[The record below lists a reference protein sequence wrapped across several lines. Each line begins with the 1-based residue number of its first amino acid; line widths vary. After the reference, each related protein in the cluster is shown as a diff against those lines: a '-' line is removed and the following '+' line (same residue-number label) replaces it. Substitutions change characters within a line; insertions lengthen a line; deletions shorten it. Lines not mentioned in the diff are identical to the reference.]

1 MTKRRHSPLL
11 TLLALPLLLAG
22 CATTPAVVIVSR
34 NYDPTTVFKVAVAG
48 FADFPAA
55 AGSGEMAA
63 GVFEKYLLL
72 GGYRLIGHQQAA
84 QALSGQ
90 QLQLNEN
97 LDLTALRQVG
107 QELGVDALVFGSVT
121 DYSDAQETTVMTSMP
136 LEQSTPIL
144 GTTEV
149 VQRAGRTEVRT
160 TQAVVTGYA
169 YSQTSQVVPETS
181 TTPAHVGLNVRL
193 VDIQTG
199 EVLWTA
205 AGDSQASYLSGA
217 TEQASAKIMQAVL
230 KQQAQAAH

>member
-1 MTKRRHSPLL
+1 M
-11 TLLALPLLLAG
+11 
-22 CATTPAVVIVSR
+22 VSR
-34 NYDPTTVFKVAVAG
+34 NYDPTTIFKVAVAS
-48 FADFPAA
+48 FSDNPSA

-72 GGYRLIGHQQAA
+72 GGYRLIGHQQAT

-90 QLQLNEN
+90 QLQLSES
-97 LDLTALRQVG
+97 LDLASLRQVG
-107 QELGVDALVFGSVT
+107 QELGVDALVFGTVT

-144 GTTEV
+144 GTTETVQHTGHTV
-149 VQRAGRTEVRT
+149 VHT
-160 TQAVVTGYA
+160 TQEVVSGYA

-181 TTPAHVGLNVRL
+181 TLPAHVGLSVRL
-193 VDIQTG
+193 VDTQTG

-205 AGDSQASYLSGA
+205 SGDSQAPYLSGA

-230 KQQAQAAH
+230 KQIQPGR